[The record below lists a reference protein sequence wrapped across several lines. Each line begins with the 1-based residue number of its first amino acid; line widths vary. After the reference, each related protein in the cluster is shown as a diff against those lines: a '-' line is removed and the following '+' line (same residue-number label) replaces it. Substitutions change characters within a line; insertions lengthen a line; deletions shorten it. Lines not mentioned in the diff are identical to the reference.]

1 MLWTILH
8 ANFFLRKTIP
18 NKMFHSDYKHII
30 DRLPESLV
38 KRACERLLH
47 HSKDPVP
54 LESIFGKSE
63 RIESYLRHTLE
74 VYENSLNR
82 KKRKTMAQ
90 EKVLRPQSWPEC
102 NVSPA
107 LPTIHVVDSGV
118 QTEEIAHDYEEENNR
133 RVVNELKVLSHHL
146 LDYNRRT
153 FGKFMQDIEKDY
165 RERVTANKKMRYEI
179 KDLKMQLLEAEKK
192 LASMK
197 SNSSH

>member
-1 MLWTILH
+1 MDYFACKL
-8 ANFFLRKTIP
+8 FLRKTIP

-54 LESIFGKSE
+54 LESIFRKSE

-74 VYENSLNR
+74 VYENLLNR

-90 EKVLRPQSWPEC
+90 EKVLRPRSWPEC

-118 QTEEIAHDYEEENNR
+118 QTEEIAHDHEEENNR
-133 RVVNELKVLSHHL
+133 RVVNELKVLS
-146 LDYNRRT
+146 
-153 FGKFMQDIEKDY
+153 
-165 RERVTANKKMRYEI
+165 
-179 KDLKMQLLEAEKK
+179 
-192 LASMK
+192 
-197 SNSSH
+197 